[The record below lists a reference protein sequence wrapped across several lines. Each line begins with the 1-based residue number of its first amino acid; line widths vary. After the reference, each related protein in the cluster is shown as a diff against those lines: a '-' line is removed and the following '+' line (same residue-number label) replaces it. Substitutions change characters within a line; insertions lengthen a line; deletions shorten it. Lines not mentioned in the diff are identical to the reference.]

1 MSRNVPAPHLNSG
14 AVCAS
19 KCELTLSFEAA
30 ARHNNRDVVAALRFV
45 HEHIVDFGGDP
56 AAVRLKNCRTV
67 RDDAVGHD
75 LHLVVVV
82 VVLVLH
88 NR

>member
-1 MSRNVPAPHLNSG
+1 M
-14 AVCAS
+14 
-19 KCELTLSFEAA
+19 
-30 ARHNNRDVVAALRFV
+30 AALRFV